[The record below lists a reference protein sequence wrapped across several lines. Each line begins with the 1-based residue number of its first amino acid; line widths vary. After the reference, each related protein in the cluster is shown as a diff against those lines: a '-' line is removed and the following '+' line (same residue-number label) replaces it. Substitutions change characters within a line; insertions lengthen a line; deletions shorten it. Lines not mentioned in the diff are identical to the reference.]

1 MAFKY
6 KWPSFS
12 LVIHIYIYICICKS
26 DRMLATT
33 RNLAHTMYDFSFS
46 HDANQLIAPTDTYT

>member
-12 LVIHIYIYICICKS
+12 LVIHICKS